1 MPTFWIF
8 VGIIVI
14 VVLIVLL
21 FNLLRAST
29 HVVPEEKRLV
39 VYRLGRF
46 NRLAGPGMVQV
57 IPGLEQ
63 VIRTLEVRDH
73 PMDVTILSIFAF
85 GVPNDLT
92 LNLWCSFDVA
102 EAAGND
108 KKKLAKLVHLSDAE
122 RRKQVE
128 VKMREALVKHLAVI
142 QKEMPLPRDATS
154 LDGVIALAP
163 GMERYYKL
171 IEGVQRE
178 LEISLPSVGVILNT
192 SQPITLTGRG
202 IPPAII
208 EAIQRRQGRDIDSDW
223 LTHYAEEL
231 RQEFPDIS
239 KAVLAQI
246 LAAIEGV
253 DAGKVQRLLLEQES
267 KTSSD
272 VEIEY
277 EVHEDGEG
285 APHAIVKP
293 KIKTQVAP
301 EESAAVSHKT
311 RRSVPAEADS
321 SGLTKSDLTVL
332 KRVPRANNSNQ
343 EQQRKSA

>member
-1 MPTFWIF
+1 MDALWIF
-8 VGIIVI
+8 ASIIIAVILIVI
-14 VVLIVLL
+14 VI
-21 FNLLRAST
+21 NLLRATT
-29 HVVPEEKRLV
+29 HVVPEERRLV

-46 NRLAGPGMVQV
+46 NRIVGPGMVQV
-57 IPGLEQ
+57 MPGLEQ
-63 VIRTLEVRDH
+63 VVRTLEVRDH
-73 PMDVTILSIFAF
+73 PLEVTVQGIFAF

-92 LNLWCSFDVA
+92 LNLWCSFDLE
-102 EAAGND
+102 EAAGKD
-108 KKKLAKLVHLSDAE
+108 QRKLAKLVHLSDAE
-122 RRKQVE
+122 RRHQVE
-128 VKMREALVKHLAVI
+128 VKMREALVNQLAI
-142 QKEMPLPRDATS
+142 LQKEMPLPPDSTS

-163 GMERYYKL
+163 GMERYNKL
-171 IEGVQRE
+171 LEGVQKE
-178 LEISLPSVGVILNT
+178 LGKSLPSVGVILNT

-223 LTHYAEEL
+223 LTRYAEEL
-231 RQEFPDIS
+231 RQQFPDIS

-253 DAGKVQRLLLEQES
+253 DAGKVQRLLLEQET

-285 APHAIVKP
+285 SPHAIVKP

-301 EESAAVSHKT
+301 EEPAAKSQSA
-311 RRSVPAEADS
+311 RRPEPVAADAIHLS
-321 SGLTKSDLTVL
+321 KSDLSVL
-332 KRVPRANNSNQ
+332 KRVPRPNSQ